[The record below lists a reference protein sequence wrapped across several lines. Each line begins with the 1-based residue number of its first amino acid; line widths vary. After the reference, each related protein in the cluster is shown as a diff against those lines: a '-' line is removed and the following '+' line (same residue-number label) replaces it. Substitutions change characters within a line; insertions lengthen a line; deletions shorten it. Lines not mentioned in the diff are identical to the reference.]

1 LTQPMRILHTSDW
14 HLGQHFM
21 GKTRQAEHQAFCAWL
36 IEQVRAQAVDAVL
49 IAGDI
54 FDTGA
59 PPSYAREQYNRF
71 IVELRATGCE
81 LVVLGGN
88 HDSVAML
95 GESKTL
101 LAQLGT
107 RVIPGVCEQ
116 LDEQLLVLHRRDGSP
131 GAILCGIPFIRPR
144 DVLLSQAGQ
153 SAQDKQQSLQQA
165 IQQHYQDL
173 YALAEAKRAELGG
186 DLPIIAT
193 GHLTTV
199 GASASDSVR
208 EIYVGSLEAFPTSAF
223 PPAAYIALGH
233 IHRPQKV
240 GGLEHIRYCGSPIA
254 LSFDEARQQ
263 KEVLLVELD
272 SSGLRQISAL
282 PVPRFQPLL
291 SLRGSLK
298 ELETAIQEA
307 AKQGSAEQPVWLEVL
322 VGTDDYLSD
331 LQLRIVALCE
341 GLPVEVLRI
350 RRERGNASASL
361 QGQAK
366 ETLDELSVEDVF
378 AQRLNSE
385 SLDEIEQ
392 QRLLGLY
399 QQVVSELREGEL

>member
-1 LTQPMRILHTSDW
+1 MRLLHSSDW

-21 GKTRQAEHQAFCAWL
+21 GKTRQAEHQAFCTWL
-36 IEQVRAQAVDAVL
+36 VEQVRAHKVDALL

-59 PPSYAREQYNRF
+59 PPSYAREQYNRL
-71 IVELRATGCE
+71 IVELQGSGCE
-81 LVVLGGN
+81 LVVLAGN

-107 RVIPGVCEQ
+107 RVITAVGDNLNEQ
-116 LDEQLLVLHRRDGSP
+116 VLVLRQRDGRP
-131 GAILCGIPFIRPR
+131 GAILCAIPFIRPR
-144 DVLLSQAGQ
+144 DVLRSQAGQ
-153 SAQDKQQSLQQA
+153 SAEDKQQSLQQA
-165 IQQHYQDL
+165 IQQHYQSL
-173 YALAEAKRAELGG
+173 YALALAKRDELGG

-199 GASASDSVR
+199 GASASESVR

-254 LSFDEARQQ
+254 LSFDEAKQQ

-272 SSGLRQISAL
+272 GQDLQAVTAL
-282 PVPRFQPLL
+282 PVPCFQRLI
-291 SLRGSLK
+291 SLRGTLK
-298 ELETAIQEA
+298 ELAQAIAEA
-307 AKQGSAEQPVWLEVL
+307 AEQGSAEQPVWLEVQ
-322 VGTDDYLSD
+322 VSSDDYLSD
-331 LQLRIVALCE
+331 LQVRIAALCE

-350 RRERGNASASL
+350 RRERGNAVAGL
-361 QGQAK
+361 QAQAK
-366 ETLDELSVEDVF
+366 ETLDELSTDDVF
-378 AQRLNSE
+378 AQRLSSE
-385 SLDEIEQ
+385 TLDDTDQ
-392 QRLLGLY
+392 AQLLALY
-399 QQVVSELREGEL
+399 RQVVGELREGDA

>member
-1 LTQPMRILHTSDW
+1 MRILHTSDW

-21 GKTRQAEHQAFCAWL
+21 GKTRQAEHQGFCAWL
-36 IEQVRAQAVDAVL
+36 IEQVREQAVDAVL

-107 RVIPGVCEQ
+107 RVIPGVCEL

-144 DVLLSQAGQ
+144 DVLQSQAGQ

-173 YALAEAKRAELGG
+173 YALAEVKRAELGG

-254 LSFDEARQQ
+254 LSFDEAKQQ

-272 SSGLRQISAL
+272 SSGLRQITAL

-298 ELETAIQEA
+298 ELEVQIKQA
-307 AKQGSAEQPVWLEVL
+307 AEQGSAEQPVWLEVL

-331 LQLRIVALCE
+331 LQLRIAALCE

-366 ETLDELSVEDVF
+366 ETLDELSVDDVF
-378 AQRLNSE
+378 AQRLSSE
-385 SLDEIEQ
+385 SLDETEQ

-399 QQVVSELREGEL
+399 QQVVSELREGEV

>member
-1 LTQPMRILHTSDW
+1 MSQPMRILHTSDW

-36 IEQVRAQAVDAVL
+36 IEQVRAHEVDALL

-71 IVELRATGCE
+71 IAELRGSGCE

-101 LAQLGT
+101 LAQLDT
-107 RVIPGVCEQ
+107 RVIPGVCAD
-116 LDEQLLVLHRRDGSP
+116 LREQLLVLHRRNGAP

-144 DVLLSQAGQ
+144 DVLQSQAGQ
-153 SAQDKQQSLQQA
+153 SAQDKQLSLQQA

-173 YALAEAKRAELGG
+173 YALAEARRDELGG
-186 DLPIIAT
+186 ELPIIAT

-199 GASASDSVR
+199 GASASESVR

-240 GGLEHIRYCGSPIA
+240 GGLEHIRYCGSPIP

-272 SSGLRQISAL
+272 GSGLRGITAL

-291 SLRGSLK
+291 SVRGSLK
-298 ELETAIQEA
+298 ELEQAIVEA
-307 AKQGSAEQPVWLEVL
+307 AQQGSRELPVWLEVL
-322 VGTDDYLSD
+322 VSTDDYLSD
-331 LQLRIVALCE
+331 LQLRIAALCE

-350 RRERGNASASL
+350 RRERGNAVAAL
-361 QGQAK
+361 QGRAR
-366 ETLDELSVEDVF
+366 ETLDELSVEEVF
-378 AQRLNSE
+378 LRRLQQEQLDEEDAQRL
-385 SLDEIEQ
+385 Q
-392 QRLLGLY
+392 GVYR
-399 QQVVSELREGEL
+399 QVLEALQAERD